1 MSLFA
6 ARKIDCHNHIF
17 DPQRFPYQPDTPYR
31 PLDCESSPANL
42 FHQVLDIHGVSH
54 ALLVGPNS
62 GYGENDNRALLDAIA
77 GSNGRFRG
85 MAVVSQDVSV
95 ETLAALKAQ
104 GVVGV
109 TFNVA
114 YYGLEHFAASDA
126 LLGKLADLEMLAQV
140 QTQDDQMLGL
150 APMLKRHPVR
160 VVVDHCGRPNLGD
173 GVDGKG
179 FQAVLDLAE
188 NGRTWIKVSGFAKF
202 SRQSAPW
209 LDVDPYVAA
218 ICEAYGAERCLW
230 GSDWPFLKALERMDY
245 GVMVQ
250 LVKRHFPDAE
260 EREAYLWRNAAS
272 LFGFDEM

>member
-17 DPQRFPYQPDTPYR
+17 DPKRFPYQSDTPYR
-31 PLDCESSPANL
+31 PLDCECSPADL
-42 FHQVLDIHGVSH
+42 FHQVLDVHGVSH

-62 GYGENDNRALLDAIA
+62 GYGEDDNRALLDAIA
-77 GSNGRFRG
+77 GSKGRFRG
-85 MAVVSQDVSV
+85 MAVVRQDVSI
-95 ETLAALKAQ
+95 EELAALKAQ

-140 QTQDDQMLGL
+140 QTQDDQMLAFG
-150 APMLKRHPVR
+150 PRLKRQSVR
-160 VVVDHCGRPNLGD
+160 VVVDHCGRPNLAD
-173 GVDGKG
+173 GVDGQG
-179 FQAVLDLAE
+179 FRAVLDLAAS
-188 NGRTWIKVSGFAKF
+188 GRTWIKVSGFAKF
-202 SRQSAPW
+202 SRQAAPW

-218 ICEAYGAERCLW
+218 IRATFGTDRCLW
-230 GSDWPFLKALERMDY
+230 GSDWPFLKAPERMDY

-250 LVKRHFPDAE
+250 LVERHFPEASARD
-260 EREAYLWRNAAS
+260 AYLWSNAAS
-272 LFGFDEM
+272 LFGFGAH